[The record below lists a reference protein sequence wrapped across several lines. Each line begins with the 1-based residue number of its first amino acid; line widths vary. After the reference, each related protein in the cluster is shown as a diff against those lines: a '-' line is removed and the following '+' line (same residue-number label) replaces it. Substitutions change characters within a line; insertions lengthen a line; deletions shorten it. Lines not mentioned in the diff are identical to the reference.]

1 MSANIVIKQTSWHS
15 DKQALTSIRRLVFIE
30 EQKVPVDLEWD
41 EKDTQ
46 AIHWLALN
54 EMKQPIGCARL
65 VNHHIGRMAVLKDWR
80 GKGVGDAL
88 LKAAVT
94 QCKIAG
100 KQEVVLSAQTH
111 AISFYE
117 QQGFSVVSK
126 PYLDA
131 NIWHV
136 DMVLNI

>member
-1 MSANIVIKQTSWHS
+1 MSANIVIKQTSWRS

-46 AIHWLALN
+46 AIHWLAFN
-54 EMKQPIGCARL
+54 EMNQPIGCARL
-65 VNHHIGRMAVLKDWR
+65 VNHHIGRMAVLSAWR
-80 GKGVGDAL
+80 GKGVGQAL
-88 LKAAVT
+88 LKAAVA
-94 QCKIAG
+94 QCQLAG
-100 KQEVVLSAQTH
+100 EKQVTLSAQTH

-117 QQGFSVVSK
+117 QHGFNVVSD

-136 DMVLNI
+136 DMVLKI